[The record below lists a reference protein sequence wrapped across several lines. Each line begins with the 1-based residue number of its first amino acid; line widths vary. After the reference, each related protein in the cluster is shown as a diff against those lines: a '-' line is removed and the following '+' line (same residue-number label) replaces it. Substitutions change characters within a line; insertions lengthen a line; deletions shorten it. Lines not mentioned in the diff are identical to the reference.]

1 MAGEGDSLLRAGRL
15 AEAVPVLLGSGSTAS
30 PEVMYDLA
38 WAYNRLDMPD
48 SALLW
53 ARAAWEA
60 EPQDQWY
67 LSELIRALAKLDL
80 SSDIDSMIPFIRG
93 GGPARY
99 HAAAGGN
106 AASEDWLRGAA
117 LSPDDSTAADALC
130 WLSVLAAG
138 RGAREEAL
146 DLSREAL
153 LRRPSDPFYGSM
165 LVERLASCGRLSEA
179 AEHLSRLRREG
190 AYGLSFWE
198 ASASVAREEGDQ
210 DRLIWALRR
219 VLECR
224 TTPGASE
231 DLGWALFVSGLRL
244 LSDGS
249 CATALERIE
258 EAESLARPGGELALA
273 ADSVAALV
281 HEYQE
286 TAAGGPR

>member
-1 MAGEGDSLLRAGRL
+1 
-15 AEAVPVLLGSGSTAS
+15 
-30 PEVMYDLA
+30 MYDLA

-48 SALLW
+48 SALCW
-53 ARAAWEA
+53 ARSAWEA

-67 LSELIRALAKLDL
+67 LSELLRALARLGL
-80 SSDIDSMIPFIRG
+80 STGIDSIAPFIRG

-99 HAAAGGN
+99 HAAAGGH
-106 AASEDWLRGAA
+106 AASEEWLRGAA

-138 RGAREEAL
+138 RGCREEAL
-146 DLSREAL
+146 DLAREAA

-165 LVERLASCGRLSEA
+165 LVERLASCGRPSEA
-179 AEHLSRLRREG
+179 SEHLSRLRREG
-190 AYGLSFWE
+190 SYGLSFWE
-198 ASASVAREEGDQ
+198 ASASVARAEGDQ

-224 TTPGASE
+224 TTPSTSE
-231 DLGWALFVSGLRL
+231 DLGWALFVSGRRL

-249 CATALERIE
+249 CTMALERIE

-273 ADSVAALV
+273 TDSLAALI

-286 TAAGGPR
+286 ASADGPR